1 MNFKITN
8 PYEMITQ
15 YTRSLKSETKLFGGT
30 FNCELSDSK
39 GSLDSHIKITLG
51 GINNNK
57 LSDHISYEVWIELLT
72 FFKTKLPFKKS
83 LSKLNFKNVIV
94 SSIRKYIKILSEEG
108 DVCVMQVMEVDT
120 DSNFKKLF
128 TETISREKKIFS
140 NSSSEYVLQLNT
152 KFIKDEINI
161 SNLKSHMKYDSVL
174 DCLEYTFNFDKYKCV
189 FSEIVPQEENCV
201 SHKYYTITIFDYASN
216 LCIENI
222 LDILLF
228 NSSSDNNYWKLLP
241 ATC

>member
-15 YTRSLKSETKLFGGT
+15 YTRSI
-30 FNCELSDSK
+30 NCELSDTKGSLK
-39 GSLDSHIKITLG
+39 SETNLFGGSLDSHIKITLG
-51 GINNNK
+51 EINNNK
-57 LSDHISYEVWIELLT
+57 LSDHISYEVWIEWLT

-94 SSIRKYIKILSEEG
+94 SSIRKYIKILSEDA
-108 DVCVMQVMEVDT
+108 DVCVMQVMEVDI
-120 DSNFKKLF
+120 DSNFKKLY
-128 TETISREKKIFS
+128 TETISIEKKIFS
-140 NSSSEYVLQLNT
+140 NPSSEYALQLNT

-201 SHKYYTITIFDYASN
+201 SRKYYTITIFDCANN
-216 LCIENI
+216 LCSIENI
-222 LDILLF
+222 LDVLF
-228 NSSSDNNYWKLLP
+228 NSSDDNYWKILP
-241 ATC
+241 ANC